1 MSTSST
7 PSAPPTTTDARSAPP
22 QPARLGAV
30 LFVIVTA
37 YLMVGVDACV

>member
-7 PSAPPTTTDARSAPP
+7 PSTTTDALSAPP